1 MTYVSAIRTEPPL
14 FVGFVVRFVLCAG
27 AIIAFWL
34 IAASGASADEPIT
47 GTAVTTDVPAA
58 VPAATA
64 TESTNTTTTAVDD
77 PAATAT
83 EAVGS
88 AGDAVTDA
96 VGATNDAAGSVERAT
111 KDAAENAADT
121 VTNSA
126 VASSVDDAAGAM
138 TDVTTGTAG
147 DAVSTVTDSG
157 TAAIRTTND
166 TMRTVDDLSDAS
178 TTVDG
183 TLADIESDVSPT
195 LMGTGGLV
203 GATGSVQDVGGVLP
217 QLEAG
222 DPVPPPELVDERRRV
237 DVESILGST
246 SRALAAQPAPA
257 SAPGV
262 GVANPR
268 SSSGEQAPN
277 APASSEGTVPA
288 TGMSA
293 RDSLRGGSS
302 FNDVAA
308 ILAAMLIALGL
319 VRWSRRESKMRYSPV
334 FLSLAGHPG

>member
-1 MTYVSAIRTEPPL
+1 MTYVSAIRTERPL
-14 FVGFVVRFVLCAG
+14 FVSFVVRFVFCAG

-34 IAASGASADEPIT
+34 IAASAASADEPIT
-47 GTAVTTDVPAA
+47 GTAVTTDA
-58 VPAATA
+58 PAATA
-64 TESTNTTTTAVDD
+64 TESTNTTTTAVDE

-83 EAVGS
+83 DAVGS

-96 VGATNDAAGSVERAT
+96 VGAANDAAGSVERAT
-111 KDAAENAADT
+111 KDAADNAADT

-138 TDVTTGTAG
+138 ADVTTGAAG

-166 TMRTVDDLSDAS
+166 TMRTVDDLSDGSA
-178 TTVDG
+178 TVDR

-195 LMGTGGLV
+195 LRRTGGGLV
-203 GATGSVQDVGGVLP
+203 GATGSVQDVGGVP
-217 QLEAG
+217 TQLEAG
-222 DPVPPPELVDERRRV
+222 DPVPAWELVDERRRV
-237 DVESILGST
+237 DVESIIGST
-246 SRALAAQPAPA
+246 PRALAIQPAFA

-268 SSSGEQAPN
+268 SSSGEEAPN
-277 APASSEGTVPA
+277 APDSSEGTVPP

-302 FNDVAA
+302 FSDVAA
-308 ILAAMLIALGL
+308 ILAAMFIALGL
-319 VRWSRRESKMRYSPV
+319 VRWSRRESEMRYSPV